1 LDEDKDRYVTE
12 EDILAAKMTCLELWN
27 LEDPDVVEGYHA
39 WQIIQIRL
47 GKDGPFSF
55 DDFVTSWKKY
65 SPK

>member
-1 LDEDKDRYVTE
+1 LTDDKDRFVTE

-39 WQIIQIRL
+39 WRIIQIRL
-47 GKDGPFSF
+47 GKGDSPSF

-65 SPK
+65 SK